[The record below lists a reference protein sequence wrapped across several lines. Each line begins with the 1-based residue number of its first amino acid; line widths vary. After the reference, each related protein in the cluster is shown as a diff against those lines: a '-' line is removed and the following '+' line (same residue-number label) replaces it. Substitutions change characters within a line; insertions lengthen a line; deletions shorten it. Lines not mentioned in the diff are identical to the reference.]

1 MVASLL
7 RLLHSGTQDQRI
19 ESKLK
24 GSQGQGQSQGQ
35 GNPTTDAFTWVL
47 RKPGRF
53 TTQWQRLDFTQVPD
67 FGKTVFCTLPIK
79 GELISKLYLV
89 VTLPDIYT
97 TQSAAEAASL
107 RVGKTFKGP
116 RFGWTNSIGHA
127 LIKSTGCD
135 IGGNRIETLDGTIME
150 ITDEFNTPLEKV
162 VSKNNL
168 IGRLDSGFGP
178 TSLGNSPT
186 PLQCKIAL
194 PFWFNRND
202 STSYLPV
209 DALNVDLVQI
219 SVQFRAIEGVIVS
232 DTYSTTTTITN
243 ITRKC
248 TDLNSDGRQWTEI
261 EEATFLNTDGS
272 TIPDI
277 SMPSKLS
284 LGDTYLMAEYIYL
297 DKPEANRFR
306 INDLQYIMTQHTAL
320 SPVNTKML
328 SMVTIPIEIQ
338 NPCRHIYFY
347 ANRIEAP
354 GYSAYFLATR
364 DLTDGSTSTP
374 WWPDCQ
380 GLSSS
385 SPGSLRPGFL
395 RRGSEPISSVEFTYE
410 GSFIRYSTENCALFR
425 SILPSLEE
433 KKSPWH
439 NRYMY
444 MIPFGIQS
452 AQFPASLPLGESNF
466 SKLQNKELRLRF
478 TPLSAG
484 TSDVTTPTYPQ
495 YLVHCYLE
503 TYNILKI
510 FGGRAT
516 LLFEG

>member
-19 ESKLK
+19 ESKVK
-24 GSQGQGQSQGQ
+24 GSQGQGQ
-35 GNPTTDAFTWVL
+35 GNPTTDAFAWVL

-89 VTLPDIYT
+89 VTLPDIYNS
-97 TQSAAEAASL
+97 QSAAQAASL
-107 RVGKTFKGP
+107 RAGKTFRGP

-127 LIKSTGCD
+127 LIQSTGCD

-150 ITDEFNTPLEKV
+150 ITDEFNTPIEKV
-162 VSKNNL
+162 LSKNNL

-178 TSLGNSPT
+178 TSLGNTTT
-186 PLQCKIAL
+186 PLQCKIPL

-219 SVQFRAIEGVIVS
+219 SVQFRAIQGAIVS
-232 DTYSTTTTITN
+232 DTYVRDTININTN
-243 ITRKC
+243 GNRKC
-248 TDLNSDGRQWTEI
+248 TDLNSDGNQWIQI
-261 EEATFLNTDGS
+261 EGATFSNTDGS
-272 TIPDI
+272 VIPDI
-277 SMPSKLS
+277 LMPSKLK

-320 SPVNTKML
+320 TPINTKML
-328 SMVTIPIEIQ
+328 PMITIPIEIQ

-364 DLTDGSTSTP
+364 DLTDGTTSTP
-374 WWPDCQ
+374 WWPDCK
-380 GLSSS
+380 GLSIT
-385 SPGSLRPGFL
+385 SPGNLRPGFL

-452 AQFPASLPLGESNF
+452 GQFPPSLPLGESNF
-466 SKLQNKELRLRF
+466 AKLQNKELRIRF

-484 TSDVTTPTYPQ
+484 TSDVSTPEYPQ
-495 YLVHCYLE
+495 YLFKCYIE